1 MWPEWILNDLLVIYY
16 LRSYTYNPLQ
26 VALSMKSKVNRYVS
40 YYDSYMTQIF
50 WCQRSQYWEDLV
62 KILVAPKWTA
72 ERTTKMNEI
81 KKKHEFSKLLI

>member
-40 YYDSYMTQIF
+40 HYDADILTSETTGPE
-50 WCQRSQYWEDLV
+50 RSTMIPQL
-62 KILVAPKWTA
+62 
-72 ERTTKMNEI
+72 
-81 KKKHEFSKLLI
+81 